1 MSAKQRRTDKVIIQT
16 RAIQTREKLLQTAL
30 KMYTL
35 QGYYATTVDQ
45 IAKEAGL
52 STGVAYRYFKN
63 KKELLLEAL
72 TYAFVNIKQLT
83 GVQETSLYDGNLEA
97 ALTAFE
103 KIHIQYYDFHEEL
116 EGLRHSDKDV
126 AELYDSFYDT
136 AMQQIFEQL
145 PQAIKDDPNAKEKL
159 SLVIALMEHY
169 CHISAKEAVMA
180 TKKESSKSKA
190 FELDLTYIR
199 KKILEIAK
207 ELC

>member
-1 MSAKQRRTDKVIIQT
+1 MSAKQRRTDKEIIQT
-16 RAIQTREKLLQTAL
+16 RAIQTREKLLQAAL
-30 KMYTL
+30 KMYTQ

-83 GVQETSLYDGNLEA
+83 GVQETALF

-103 KIHIQYYDFHEEL
+103 KLHIQYYAFHEEL
-116 EGLRHSDKDV
+116 EGLRHSDKEV
-126 AELYDSFYDT
+126 AELYDSFYDS

-145 PQAIKDDPNAKEKL
+145 PQTIKDDQNAKEKL
-159 SLVIALMEHY
+159 SIIIALMEHY
-169 CHISAKEAVMA
+169 CHISAKETVMA
-180 TKKESSKSKA
+180 TKKESHKSKS
-190 FELDLTYIR
+190 FELDLTFIR
-199 KKILEIAK
+199 KKILEITK

>member
-1 MSAKQRRTDKVIIQT
+1 MSAKQRRTDKAIIQP

-30 KMYTL
+30 NMYTKH
-35 QGYYATTVDQ
+35 GYYATTVDQ

-72 TYAFVNIKQLT
+72 TYAFANIKQLT
-83 GVQETSLYDGNLEA
+83 GVQESSLFDGNLEA

-103 KIHIQYYDFHEEL
+103 KLHIQYYDFHEEL
-116 EGLRHSDKDV
+116 EGLRHSDKEV

-136 AMQQIFEQL
+136 AMQEIFEQL
-145 PQAIKDDPNAKEKL
+145 PQAIKDDSNAKEKL
-159 SLVIALMEHY
+159 SLAIALMEYY
-169 CHISAKEAVMA
+169 CHISAKKAVLA
-180 TKKESSKSKA
+180 TKKDSPKSKA
-190 FELDLTYIR
+190 SELDLTFIR

>member
-1 MSAKQRRTDKVIIQT
+1 MSEKQRRTDKAIIQP

-30 KMYTL
+30 NMYTKH
-35 QGYYATTVDQ
+35 GYYATTVDQ

-72 TYAFVNIKQLT
+72 TYVFANIKQLT
-83 GVQETSLYDGNLEA
+83 GVQESSFFDGNLEA

-103 KIHIQYYDFHEEL
+103 KLHIQYYDFHEEL
-116 EGLRHSDKDV
+116 EGLRHSDKEV

-136 AMQQIFEQL
+136 AMQEIFEQL
-145 PQAIKDDPNAKEKL
+145 PQAIKDDSNAKEKH
-159 SLVIALMEHY
+159 SLAIALMEYY
-169 CHISAKEAVMA
+169 CHISAKKAVLA
-180 TKKESSKSKA
+180 TKKESPKSKA
-190 FELDLTYIR
+190 SELDLTFIR

>member
-1 MSAKQRRTDKVIIQT
+1 MSAKQRRTDKEIIQT
-16 RAIQTREKLLQTAL
+16 RAIQTREKLLQAAL
-30 KMYTL
+30 KMYTQ

-45 IAKEAGL
+45 I
-52 STGVAYRYFKN
+52 AYRYFKN

-83 GVQETSLYDGNLEA
+83 GVQETALFDGNLEA

-103 KIHIQYYDFHEEL
+103 KLHIQYYAFHEEL

-126 AELYDSFYDT
+126 AELYDSFYDS

-145 PQAIKDDPNAKEKL
+145 PQAIKDNQNAKEKL
-159 SLVIALMEHY
+159 SIIIALMEHY
-169 CHISAKEAVMA
+169 CHISAKETVMA
-180 TKKESSKSKA
+180 TKKESHKSKA

>member
-1 MSAKQRRTDKVIIQT
+1 MSAKQRRTDKEIIQT
-16 RAIQTREKLLQTAL
+16 RAIQTREKLLQAAL
-30 KMYTL
+30 KMYTQ

-83 GVQETSLYDGNLEA
+83 GVQETALFDGNLEA

-103 KIHIQYYDFHEEL
+103 KLHIQYYAFHEEL
-116 EGLRHSDKDV
+116 EGLRHSDKEV

-145 PQAIKDDPNAKEKL
+145 PQAILNSFHK
-159 SLVIALMEHY
+159 
-169 CHISAKEAVMA
+169 
-180 TKKESSKSKA
+180 
-190 FELDLTYIR
+190 R
-199 KKILEIAK
+199 
-207 ELC
+207 